1 VEFFLKAQDSQVLFL
16 SIGENCGLYPVPEVM
31 PATFAPSK
39 KILASR
45 DVLTATQEL

>member
-1 VEFFLKAQDSQVLFL
+1 MFLL